1 MNRSS
6 RLIPCDDATQ
16 ATTQWITM
24 NSKNTSAICVM
35 MYHVLIG
42 FSRGLTNDY
51 SDMRSSIWSSAMP
64 HPFRK
69 IGPRRRCSRIAS
81 LPRRSYHIFTGWW
94 FEPYPSEKSWSSSM
108 GRMTYHKLIYI
119 NILIYIWKIKAMF
132 QTTKQFISSV
142 EWVDDE
148 LWWVGAISCEPL
160 GFEGEPHGCFK
171 RKHG

>member
-108 GRMTYHKLIYI
+108 GRITCHKLIYI
-119 NILIYIWKIKAMF
+119 NIYMENKSHVPNHQAVHIFCWM
-132 QTTKQFISSV
+132 S
-142 EWVDDE
+142 W
-148 LWWVGAISCEPL
+148 WWVMMSWCNFLWTTGL
-160 GFEGEPHGCFK
+160 WRRTTRVF
-171 RKHG
+171 